1 MKPAPFTYH
10 APKTIDEAVEILGR
24 DPDGSRVLAGGQS
37 LVPMMNLRLAT
48 VDHLVDLN
56 RIEGLDTVRVDSG
69 RVVIGAGARQSD
81 VERSPAVRE
90 KLPML
95 PAALGFVGHFANRN
109 RGTVVGSICHA
120 DPAAEMPAV
129 WLTVGG
135 ELTAT
140 SASGTRTLR
149 PEDFFEGFLTT
160 ALEPGEVATEV
171 SFNTTNGTS
180 AWSFKEVARRHGD
193 FAMVGVSTLLSVDDG
208 SVTDPRIVVFAAG
221 STPTR
226 MTAAE
231 RLLVGVDAN
240 AIDDALLDQVA
251 AEVSAA
257 LSPGDDVHASGD
269 YRRHVAGVL
278 TRRGLRQSLERTR

>member
-1 MKPAPFTYH
+1 MKPAPFAYY

-24 DPDGSRVLAGGQS
+24 DPDGSKVLAGGQS

-48 VDHLVDLN
+48 IDHLVDLN
-56 RIEGLDTVRVDSG
+56 RIEGLDGVRVDSG

-90 KLPML
+90 ALPML
-95 PAALGFVGHFANRN
+95 PTALGFVGHFANRN

-120 DPAAEMPAV
+120 DPAAEMPAT

-140 SASGTRTLR
+140 GPSGTRTLSS
-149 PEDFFEGFLTT
+149 DGFFEGFLTT
-160 ALEPGEVATEV
+160 ALEPGEVVTEV

-180 AWSFKEVARRHGD
+180 AWSFQEVARRHGD
-193 FAMVGVSTLLSVDDG
+193 FAMVGVATLLSVEGG
-208 SVTDPRIVVFAAG
+208 SLTEPRIVVFAAG
-221 STPTR
+221 STPMR
-226 MTAAE
+226 MAAAE
-231 RLLVGVDAN
+231 QLLVGLDAN
-240 AIDDALLDQVA
+240 ALDDALLDQVA
-251 AEVSAA
+251 AEVSTA
-257 LSPGDDVHASGD
+257 LSPSDDVHASGD

-278 TRRGLRQSLERTR
+278 TRRGLRQSLARTP